1 MAARLDADLALVLKL
16 LPPIVIETTTPKSF
30 RELLRG
36 LAAASGAFPLPT
48 VRSTED
54 ITVKGAVGAL
64 KARVYRPTAEVAPT
78 VVFFHGGGC
87 VGGDIETHDRSAR
100 RLAIETGAIVISVDY
115 RLAPETRFPGAFDDA
130 LAAVHDVATRI
141 DEFGRN
147 AQRIGLAGDGAGGG
161 LAAATAIACRD
172 RDLTVAAQLLIYPGT
187 DMGGL
192 YASAQENSRFPSRTE
207 NADGYFTTLALMR
220 WCADCYL
227 PDKRSS
233 FDWRA
238 SPLRARSLTGV
249 APAVVCTAE
258 FDPLRDEGEAYADAL
273 LAAGV
278 ATYRRHGPGMIRGY
292 FEMGDSW
299 PAARAEAARVR
310 LDFKSLL
317 NRKSLA
323 QEVTNAV

>member
-1 MAARLDADLALVLKL
+1 MRAQLDADLALVLKR
-16 LPPIVIETTTPKSF
+16 LPSIEIETTTPKSF
-30 RELLRG
+30 RELLRS
-36 LAAASGAFPLPT
+36 LAAASGAFPLPS
-48 VRSTED
+48 VQSIED
-54 ITVKGAVGAL
+54 ISVKGAAGAL
-64 KARVYRPTAEVAPT
+64 KARVYRPTAEVSPT

-100 RLAIETGAIVISVDY
+100 RLAIETGAVVISVDY

-161 LAAATAIACRD
+161 IAAATAIACRD
-172 RDLTVAAQLLIYPGT
+172 RNLAVAAQLLIYPGT
-187 DMGGL
+187 DMVGL
-192 YASAQENSRFPSRTE
+192 HTNAQENSRFPSRTE
-207 NADGYFTTLALMR
+207 NADSYFTSFALMR
-220 WCADCYL
+220 WCANFYL
-227 PDKRSS
+227 PDEQSS
-233 FDWRA
+233 LDWRA

-278 ATYRRHGPGMIRGY
+278 PTYRRHGTGMTRGY
-292 FEMGDSW
+292 FEMSESW
-299 PAARAEAARVR
+299 PAALAEAVRVR
-310 LDFKSLL
+310 SDFKTLL

-323 QEVTNAV
+323 